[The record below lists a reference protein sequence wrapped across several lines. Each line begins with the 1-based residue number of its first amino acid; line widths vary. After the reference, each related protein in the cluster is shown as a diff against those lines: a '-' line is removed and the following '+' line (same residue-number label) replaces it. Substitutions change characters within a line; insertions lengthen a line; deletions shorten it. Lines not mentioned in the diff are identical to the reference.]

1 MSRNL
6 IIFDRWIGVNAKLKG
21 WFLYYEFKATA

>member
-6 IIFDRWIGVNAKLKG
+6 IIFDWVNCVNAKLKG